1 MGDKVCIFLAA
12 FCQLGAVL
20 PAQERAMPV
29 PMMNASSSAIYIAHV
44 TVIDTE
50 TGNEAQNRTVIFSG
64 DRILDIRD
72 SKNTKPPSGARVV
85 DGTNKYLIPGLWDM
99 HTHAVRAQR
108 MKSMFSMFVVDGV
121 LGIHD
126 MGTDLRAADVFLSL
140 PRTRTRQDQD
150 SFKLPACLDF
160 WAEGKEFAN
169 VDTKH
174 R

>member
-1 MGDKVCIFLAA
+1 MGARVCIFLAA
-12 FCQLGAVL
+12 FCQLITVL
-20 PAQERAMPV
+20 PAQQRAMPV
-29 PMMNASSSAIYIAHV
+29 PMMNASASAIYITNV

-50 TGNEAQNRTVIFSG
+50 TGNEAQNRTVIVSG
-64 DRILDIRD
+64 DRILGIRD
-72 SKNTKPPSGARVV
+72 SKNTKPPAGARDV

-140 PRTRTRQDQD
+140 LRTLTAQGQDP
-150 SFKLPACLDF
+150 FKLLACPDF
-160 WAEGKEFAN
+160 
-169 VDTKH
+169 
-174 R
+174 